1 MNKIAI
7 VIVRSYTF
15 EPIFS
20 TFLANILGGGFF

>member
-20 TFLANILGGGFF
+20 TF